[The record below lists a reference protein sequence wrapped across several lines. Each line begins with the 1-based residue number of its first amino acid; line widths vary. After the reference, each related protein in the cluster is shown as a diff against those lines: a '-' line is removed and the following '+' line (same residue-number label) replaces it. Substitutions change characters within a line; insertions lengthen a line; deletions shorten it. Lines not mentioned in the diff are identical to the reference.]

1 MRHCVDTVS
10 LQRRIQ
16 QNDKEMCANIVFI
29 GEAELFSLFLSEG
42 ENSTVKGNEAVT
54 NLSQQLP
61 SNLFCWIV
69 DFAFLLFLSGQMDR
83 FRRNDYNLHY
93 YVLGGEVPHMTYT
106 YGMWA
111 NIQDISKHTL
121 WLAPDVLYVR
131 SGLRSFRHHKDS
143 SSTNSPP
150 RCYRATKTVFLRARG
165 LVLGLLGGEMTI
177 QDSTFVTIRFIN
189 RCSGHNVIIIDYR
202 YYV

>member
-16 QNDKEMCANIVFI
+16 QNDKEMCANTVFI

-61 SNLFCWIV
+61 SNLFCWIA

-83 FRRNDYNLHY
+83 FRRNDCNLHN

-106 YGMWA
+106 YGMRP
-111 NIQDISKHTL
+111 NIKDINKHTL
-121 WLAPDVLYVR
+121 WLARDVSYVR
-131 SGLRSFRHHKDS
+131 SDLRSFRHH
-143 SSTNSPP
+143 
-150 RCYRATKTVFLRARG
+150 
-165 LVLGLLGGEMTI
+165 
-177 QDSTFVTIRFIN
+177 
-189 RCSGHNVIIIDYR
+189 
-202 YYV
+202 